1 MATGDG
7 DGAAGLTP
15 PQRDNARRMKI
26 NALRGNRE
34 AAVPEQL
41 QLAPL
46 EAALIASAQRLALR
60 HTATETLIQAMRA
73 AALPEQVPAATSTA
87 ESVLLPPYRSQDVD
101 ALSASHGVTTFSI
114 PPVPTIGIYKSTT
127 VAGDGDLEGAQRG
140 SELAALS
147 DGEDAAQLS
156 SRPTTSITA
165 PTS

>member
-1 MATGDG
+1 MFTV
-7 DGAAGLTP
+7 
-15 PQRDNARRMKI
+15 KI

-73 AALPEQVPAATSTA
+73 ALPVPVPAATSMA

-101 ALSASHGVTTFSI
+101 ALSASHGVSTFSI
-114 PPVPTIGIYKSTT
+114 PPVPTIGVFKSTT
-127 VAGDGDLEGAQRG
+127 VAGDDDLQGAQRG
-140 SELAALS
+140 AELAALS
-147 DGEDAAQLS
+147 DGQDAAQLS
-156 SRPTTSITA
+156 SHPTSITSITA
-165 PTS
+165 PAS